1 MTYETTTI
9 AHPPADPNRNVGR
22 HDGSHDRCDAA
33 EKRQAEPDPVF
44 VVAYDSIRKGAPG
57 LSDRTCEA
65 IARSI
70 AIKVAYAA
78 KTSGEPGQ

>member
-1 MTYETTTI
+1 MTALE
-9 AHPPADPNRNVGR
+9 
-22 HDGSHDRCDAA
+22 
-33 EKRQAEPDPVF
+33 QALERFSSAKPDPVF
-44 VVAYDSIRKGAPG
+44 VAAFDSIRKGAPG

-78 KTSGEPGQ
+78 KATGEGR